1 MIQESVEALQEDRTN
16 KDEILWFRKKIENLS
31 NLVNILKSND
41 DSKNNSNHNIKNEI
55 NKYLDIQTFIDF
67 KNSIISELNSTNK
80 RGDELGRLIDDAFD
94 ILETKANIKDLKN
107 LDENLKLRFEE
118 YKNYSIKRFSDKQ
131 ETNNKYRYLD
141 GEIKAILDKEKNKE
155 KGDNWLLAKKPVNG
169 YSCASCE
176 AYLGDLHDTSQPVH
190 WNKYPNRD
198 FNNDPNK
205 LYRVIISIII
215 TFIIFF

>member
-1 MIQESVEALQEDRTN
+1 LIQESVEALQEDRTN